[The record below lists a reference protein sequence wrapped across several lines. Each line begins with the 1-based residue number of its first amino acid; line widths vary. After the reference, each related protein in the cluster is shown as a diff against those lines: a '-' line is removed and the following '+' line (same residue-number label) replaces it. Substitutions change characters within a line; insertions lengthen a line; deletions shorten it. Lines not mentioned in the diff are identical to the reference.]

1 MSEATHPGAQALAG
15 ADRFAVCFV
24 RQAVVGNPW
33 IDHRWALVGLSFG
46 EVPVPEGPDQVVI
59 CGLRLELH
67 GEEAEGYYM
76 NVCAD
81 EPSLFFM
88 LRPADDTQPDGPP
101 TVAAVSANFYEAAR
115 WMDAGESVERLPLP
129 DGWRDEIEAFARAHW
144 REPEKKRG
152 KRRYAATGDNRDRPG
167 H

>member
-1 MSEATHPGAQALAG
+1 MASTPEEQGFSGASDL
-15 ADRFAVCFV
+15 AVCFV
-24 RQAVVGNPW
+24 REAVTGNPW
-33 IDHRWALVGLSFG
+33 IDHRWALAGLSWG
-46 EVPVPEGPDQVVI
+46 SVPAVADADRVVVT
-59 CGLRLELH
+59 GLRLELH
-67 GEEAEGYYM
+67 GEEAEGYHM
-76 NVCAD
+76 NVSAD

-88 LRPADDTQPDGPP
+88 LRPADDAAPDGPP

-129 DGWRDEIEAFARAHW
+129 EAWRSIIADFARAHW

-152 KRRYAATGDNRDRPG
+152 KRRYARTGDHHERPG